1 MGGGLDP
8 IISGVMPK
16 GNSILFAK
24 WEGFKIFF
32 LPSLTAAY
40 SLFTNNSLL
49 II

>member
-24 WEGFKIFF
+24 WEGFFKK
-32 LPSLTAAY
+32 LYQA
-40 SLFTNNSLL
+40 
-49 II
+49 

>member
-24 WEGFKIFF
+24 WEGLKKKFYQ
-32 LPSLTAAY
+32 A
-40 SLFTNNSLL
+40 
-49 II
+49 